1 MKLQSVFKK
10 IDSKEVITCLL
21 LIVVG
26 YMTAQLFMRRM
37 NGFRVGA
44 QCPSKYKCATDN
56 DCEKMSQTECNNSYY
71 TGGTVEK
78 MCGYGMVNRK
88 QVCHGTSNLLNNA
101 SCSKCKIPGP
111 GPPGPPN
118 SKTSWNCNA
127 STCVSVSGTNGSY
140 TSKSECQ
147 SDCGATTYS
156 CNASTSKCEIDTNG
170 SYTNASDCQK
180 DCGASIWTSWWM
192 ITIYIVFG
200 IIIIGLIGFAMSSS
214 SSTRLANIYGSQIR

>member
-1 MKLQSVFKK
+1 MNLKSTLKK
-10 IDSKEVITCLL
+10 IDSKEILTCIL

-78 MCGYGMVNRK
+78 MCGYGWVNTK
-88 QVCHGTSNLLNNA
+88 QACHGTSNLLNNA
-101 SCSKCKIPGP
+101 SCSKCKIPGQ

-118 SKTSWNCNA
+118 SKTFWNCNA
-127 STCVSVSGTNGSY
+127 SKCVSVSGTNGSY

-147 SDCGATTYS
+147 SDCGASPTTYS
-156 CNASTSKCEIDTNG
+156 CNASTSKCESDPNG
-170 SYTNASDCQK
+170 SYTNASNCQSDC
-180 DCGASIWTSWWM
+180 DVSMWDWPANTFTWYSWPIITPAILFIFVALM
-192 ITIYIVFG
+192 IS
-200 IIIIGLIGFAMSSS
+200 LS
-214 SSTRLANIYGSQIR
+214 NK